1 MSEARR
7 LLVVDDD
14 RAIRELVKKL
24 MVRQGFI
31 IDTAADGQD
40 AWLLIAGNLYDAVL
54 LDLMMPNLNGFDLV
68 DRLRRDKPSLLP
80 RIVIMTA
87 FSRAGKIPIVEGVH
101 SVLRK
106 PFDIGEL
113 LEHVTAVVGEKK

>member
-24 MVRQGFI
+24 MVRHGFI